1 MSNKKVLLVDDS
13 ATALLMGQ
21 MILAQRTGYDLVT
34 ARDGHEAVEKSAN
47 EQPHLILMDVVMP
60 NMNGLEACRA
70 IRENPATR
78 HIPVILV
85 TTRGEPDSVEAGF
98 ASGCNDYITK
108 PLNAS
113 ELVTVLE
120 SYLEES

>member
-13 ATALLMGQ
+13 ATALMMGQ
-21 MILAQRTGYDLVT
+21 MILAQRTSYDLVT
-34 ARDGHEAVEKSAN
+34 AKDGQEAVEKSAN
-47 EQPHLILMDVVMP
+47 EKPHLILMDVVMP
-60 NMNGLEACRA
+60 KMNGLEACRA
-70 IRENPATR
+70 IRENPETR

-108 PLNAS
+108 PLNAN
-113 ELVTVLE
+113 ELVNVLE
-120 SYLEES
+120 SYLEDS